1 MDIEKSKDD
10 KVGRPLVTL
19 ITVNYNSLATK
30 TIVLESIKGIL
41 NLDYRPLEIIFV
53 DNGSNDG
60 SFEFIKNIVKKF
72 APKDITVKFL
82 KLPKNYGF
90 TVANNIAFTRRNK
103 EAKYVALVNNDLLP
117 EPSSLRKL
125 VDFLED
131 NGDVGGVQG
140 LILNWDGAKV
150 DSAGIF
156 VTNFWYTY
164 VYGRDF
170 KASKKTFVSYISCA
184 YAVYRVDSLLKCGGL
199 FYSPFFMYA
208 DDLELGLRL
217 WCAGSKIAYVPIVA
231 GRHFG
236 SVTTKRY
243 AHIIVYFPWRNMIA
257 VIMAYDRFPLLKLLE
272 KFSLYIAAAYIRR
285 DKLILRQFIDGIFLG
300 FMLKNWLKKIDCMA
314 KTYPVIKVPILKLY
328 SQILKTYIKYGSWFS
343 GLSYVASAE
352 ILTKHIGKLNLR

>member
-1 MDIEKSKDD
+1 MGMDQFKND
-10 KVGRPLVTL
+10 KTCRPLVTV

-30 TIVLESIKGIL
+30 TIISESIKGII
-41 NLDYRPLEIIFV
+41 NLDYRPLEIIIV
-53 DNGSNDG
+53 DNGSTDG
-60 SFEFIKNIVKKF
+60 SFEYIESMVKRS
-72 APKDITVKFL
+72 APKDITFKFL

-90 TVANNIAFTRRNK
+90 AAANNMAFAKRSK
-103 EAKYVALVNNDLLP
+103 EAKYVALINNDLLP
-117 EPSSLRKL
+117 EPHSLKKL

-131 NGDVGGVQG
+131 NSDIGGAQG

-184 YAVYRVDSLLKCGGL
+184 YAVYRVDSLLKCSGL
-199 FYSPFFMYA
+199 FFSPFFMYA

-217 WCAGSKIAYVPIVA
+217 WCTGSKIAYVPIVA

-243 AHIIVYFPWRNMIA
+243 AHIMVYFPWRNMIA
-257 VIMAYDRFPLLKLLE
+257 VIIAYDKFYPLKLLE
-272 KFSLYIAAAYIRR
+272 KFAFYLLTACARR
-285 DKLILRQFIDGIFLG
+285 DKLILREFINGLFLG
-300 FMLKNWLKKIDCMA
+300 SALRNWLRKLNCMA
-314 KTYPVIKVPILKLY
+314 KNYPVIKIPILKLY

-343 GLSYVASAE
+343 GLSSRSISEV
-352 ILTKHIGKLNLR
+352 LRFEPQTTS